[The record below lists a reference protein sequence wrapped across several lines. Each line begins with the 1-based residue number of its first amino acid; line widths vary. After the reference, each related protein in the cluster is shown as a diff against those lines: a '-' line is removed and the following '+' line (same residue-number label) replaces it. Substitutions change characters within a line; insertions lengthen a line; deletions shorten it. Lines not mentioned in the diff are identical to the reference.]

1 MTGMARWQALS
12 ALLLIAI
19 LAQACTSGGLLVDAY
34 RGKKALD
41 EGRYADAEKHRAE
54 QIKAAEKFGPDNI
67 LLAQGLDELAAV
79 YFVQGRYAEAEPL
92 FKRALAIVEKVK
104 GPEHPDVALALAN
117 LATVYEA
124 QGRYADAEPPYVR
137 ALAIWEKAKGPEH
150 PDTVPG
156 LQWLGMLYYTQGR
169 YAEAEPLLKR
179 TLAIWEKAKGPE
191 HPDIAA
197 LLQKVAGIKTDQGRY
212 AEAEPLLKRALAIWE
227 KAKGPEHP
235 DVAPE
240 INNLAA
246 LYYQQGRYAE
256 AEPLLKRALAIWE
269 KAKGPEHRDSAGSL
283 NNLGELYVTQGKYIE
298 AESLLKRA
306 LAIREKTLG
315 PEHPDVAYTINN
327 LARLYLIQAQ
337 YTQAEPLQQRAL
349 AIWEKTLGPE
359 HPNVAISLNN
369 LGFLSFGLGDHA
381 QAEAFH
387 RRALSI
393 REKTLGP
400 EHPDVAQSLNNLAQ
414 LHYDRGQL
422 AEAEPLW
429 QRALMIY
436 EKALG
441 PQHPDVALSLNNLA
455 WLYLTE
461 GRFTNAEPLARRALA
476 IWEKALG
483 VEHPRVAVILGNLG
497 AIVAKQGRAPE
508 ARDLFER
515 ARRNRLAIARLNLEL
530 DEEALRGLL
539 KEGQSSLVNY
549 VALLAAIARDPTLD
563 PSAAS
568 PALDAFVVA
577 EQARSGAAQAALAR
591 AGARAAAGDPATA
604 ELARQVQEMRQ
615 QRQALQKQAIEE
627 HSKPSALRVPNR
639 LEQLRDR
646 GRQLDADLANAGER
660 LNRAFPQYAE
670 LAGPEPIEVGA
681 VQRLLRPDEA
691 LVSFFTLEFDNV
703 VLVWLVRPG
712 QTPVFHIIDIKRS
725 DLSKQV
731 NQVRSSLDQSVN
743 PDLPIGRLAPLD
755 VAGAHKLYTLLLEP
769 LRPQWAG
776 VKHLIVVPDDVLL
789 PLPFAALVT
798 RAEGEAYRTLSELYA
813 TQRSPSPQELPLYA
827 TLPWLA
833 REVALTV
840 LPSAT
845 SLRALRH
852 LQRPAAAESDPFLGI
867 GDPLLQGVGRERGG
881 AMLATRGVR
890 VVPDD
895 LRRLNRLPGTR
906 DELLAVARALGAD
919 PQRALHLGS
928 QATEPIIRELNR
940 SGRLGRARVV
950 AFATHGL
957 LAGQV
962 KGLTQPALVL
972 TPPATASEEDDG
984 LLSLDEILELKLTQ
998 TDRVLLSACNTG
1010 GADGSG
1016 EGLSGLARA
1025 FFFAGARALLVSHW
1039 SVDDQATQALM
1050 TEVFRR
1056 AAADPT
1062 LPRAEAL
1069 RQGMLALMAQAKG
1082 PTAYFA
1088 HPFAWAAFFLVGD
1101 GGATK

>member
-1 MTGMARWQALS
+1 MTVTARWQLPWI
-12 ALLLIAI
+12 LLLIAI
-19 LAQACTSGGLLVDAY
+19 LAQACTTGGLLVDAY
-34 RGKKALD
+34 RGKKAFD
-41 EGRYADAEKHRAE
+41 EGRYGDAEKHHAE
-54 QIKAAEKFGPDNI
+54 QIKAAEKFGPDNVA
-67 LLAQGLDELAAV
+67 LALSLGNLAVV
-79 YFVQGRYAEAEPL
+79 YSAQGRYAEAEPL
-92 FKRALAIVEKVK
+92 YVRALGIQQEKK
-104 GPEHPDVALALAN
+104 GIEHPDVALTLVN
-117 LATVYEA
+117 LAEVYKA
-124 QGRYADAEPPYVR
+124 QGRYP
-137 ALAIWEKAKGPEH
+137 
-150 PDTVPG
+150 
-156 LQWLGMLYYTQGR
+156 
-169 YAEAEPLLKR
+169 EAEPL
-179 TLAIWEKAKGPE
+179 
-191 HPDIAA
+191 
-197 LLQKVAGIKTDQGRY
+197 Y
-212 AEAEPLLKRALAIWE
+212 KRALAIS
-227 KAKGPEHP
+227 
-235 DVAPE
+235 
-240 INNLAA
+240 
-246 LYYQQGRYAE
+246 
-256 AEPLLKRALAIWE
+256 E
-269 KAKGPEHRDSAGSL
+269 KAKGPEHRDVATNMNNLATLYHAQGRYAEAELLLKQALRIFEKAKGPEHRDFAASL
-283 NNLGELYVTQGKYIE
+283 NNLATLYVTQGKYIE
-298 AESLLKRA
+298 GESLFRRA

-315 PEHPDVAYTINN
+315 PEHPDVAFSINN
-327 LARLYLIQAQ
+327 LAVLYVEQAQ

-359 HPNVAISLNN
+359 HPDVATSLNN
-369 LGFLSFGLGDHA
+369 LGILSSALGHHA

-387 RRALSI
+387 RRALAI

-400 EHPDVAQSLNNLAQ
+400 EHADVAQSLNNLALLYFDQ
-414 LHYDRGQL
+414 GQL

-429 QRALMIY
+429 ERALRIN
-436 EKALG
+436 EKVLG
-441 PQHPDVALSLNNLA
+441 REHPNVALSLHNLA
-455 WLYLTE
+455 WLYWTQ
-461 GRFTNAEPLARRALA
+461 GRFTDAEPLARRALA

-483 VEHPRVAVILGNLG
+483 AEHPRVALILGNLG
-497 AIVAKQGRAPE
+497 AIVAKQGRGQE
-508 ARDLFER
+508 ARQLFER
-515 ARRNRLAIARLNLEL
+515 ARRIQLAIARLNLEL

-539 KEGQSSLVNY
+539 KGGEFGLVYY
-549 VALLAAIARDPTLD
+549 VALLAVIARDPTLD

-577 EQARSGAAQAALAR
+577 EQARGGAAQAALAR

-604 ELARQVQEMRQ
+604 ELARQVQEMRA

-627 HSKPSALRVPNR
+627 YGKPAALRVPNR
-639 LEQLRDR
+639 LEQLRER
-646 GRQLDADLANAGER
+646 GRQLHVDLANAVER

-670 LAGPEPIEVGA
+670 LAAPEPIEVGA

-691 LVSFFTLEFDNV
+691 LVSFFTLEDGL
-703 VLVWLVRPG
+703 LVWLVRPG
-712 QTPVFHIIDIKRS
+712 QAPAFRIIDIKRS
-725 DLSKQV
+725 DLA
-731 NQVRSSLDQSVN
+731 NQVTQVRTSLDQSVN
-743 PDLPIGRLAPLD
+743 PDLPIGRLAPFD

-769 LRPQWAG
+769 LRPRWAG

-798 RAEGEAYRTLSELYA
+798 RAEGDAYRMLSELHSQ
-813 TQRSPSPQELPLYA
+813 QRAPSPADLA
-827 TLPWLA
+827 AHAKLPWLA
-833 REVALTV
+833 REVAITV

-852 LQRPAAAESDPFLGI
+852 LQRVPAAGEEPLIGV
-867 GDPLLQGVGRERGG
+867 GDPLLQGIGRERGG

-919 PQRALHLGS
+919 PQRALYLGAR
-928 QATEPIIRELNR
+928 ATEPIIRDLNR

-972 TPPATASEEDDG
+972 TPPATPSEEDDG
-984 LLSLDEILELKLTQ
+984 LLSLDEILELKLPS
-998 TDRVLLSACNTG
+998 TDRVILSACNTG
-1010 GADGSG
+1010 AADGSG
-1016 EGLSGLARA
+1016 EGFSGLARA

-1069 RQGMLALMAQAKG
+1069 RQGMLALMAQATG

-1088 HPFAWAAFFLVGD
+1088 HPFAWAPFFLVGD